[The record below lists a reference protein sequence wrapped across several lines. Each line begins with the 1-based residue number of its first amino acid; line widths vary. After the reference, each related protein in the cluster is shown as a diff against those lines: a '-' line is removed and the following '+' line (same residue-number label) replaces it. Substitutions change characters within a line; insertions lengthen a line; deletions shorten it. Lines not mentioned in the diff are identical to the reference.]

1 MIEELRLQFELPE
14 NRAGT
19 DLLTLTVVGLV
30 LAAGVIAV
38 KTGYSLFSGLGV
50 FLLAAIVAET
60 PQRPTVE
67 RAMQGMRDVVY
78 RRLVNPALML
88 M

>member
-1 MIEELRLQFELPE
+1 
-14 NRAGT
+14 
-19 DLLTLTVVGLV
+19 
-30 LAAGVIAV
+30 IAV

-50 FLLAAIVAET
+50 FLLGAIVAET